1 VRARSPNTRFINPD
15 LMESLMHCHLRI
27 ERSFYENL

>member
-1 VRARSPNTRFINPD
+1 MRARSLNTGFINPD
-15 LMESLMHCHLRI
+15 LMESLMHYRLRI